1 MDALRS
7 FSARQT
13 SRRISLHRSD
23 DQSGQFACDTVPPN
37 RHAQRRGFLVIVM
50 LACVIAAVGLIGGT
64 MQSLSD
70 MLGAFPSGAA
80 LFEAGSWDRFF
91 AGVGRLAILILLC
104 AAVVMVVRW
113 RNRRA
118 KRGQVK

>member
-1 MDALRS
+1 MDAFGWFATRQPPRRFSQQRS
-7 FSARQT
+7 ND
-13 SRRISLHRSD
+13 HD
-23 DQSGQFACDTVPPN
+23 GVFACDTVPPN

-64 MQSLSD
+64 MQSLAD
-70 MLGAFPSGAA
+70 MFGAFPSGAA
-80 LFEAGSWDRFF
+80 LFEAESWDRFF
-91 AGVGRLAILILLC
+91 AGVGRLAMLVLLC
-104 AAVVMVVRW
+104 TAVVMVVRW